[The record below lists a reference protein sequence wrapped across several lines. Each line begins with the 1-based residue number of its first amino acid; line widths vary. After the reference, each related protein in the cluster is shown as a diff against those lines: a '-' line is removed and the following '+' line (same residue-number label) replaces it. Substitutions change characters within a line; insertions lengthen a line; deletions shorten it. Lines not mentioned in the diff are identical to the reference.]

1 VPELAFKPVV
11 DSARKRLPGRSSGL
25 TSSVSGAVAGV
36 GSKVSTAAAAQVGRR
51 AAEAG
56 AHAVDSAAH
65 GAARAAKSGA
75 HAVGDGAR
83 VARSAAEFAVN
94 VTPRPPA
101 QRDGS
106 AAGTAVRHTPVVAA
120 AAAVGASVEYLLDPA
135 DGKRR
140 RKTLRDQAL
149 ARARRLVRRGAQQ
162 ARYAE
167 GKVQGA
173 VHEAASGSSAAGT
186 TSRTVDDDQTVA
198 DRVRSEIFRRPDAPK
213 GSVKVTVVD
222 GIVHLRGEVSDAE
235 QIERLVEEARNV
247 AGVRR
252 VENLL
257 HVPGVPAP
265 TGGRA

>member
-1 VPELAFKPVV
+1 VPDLAFKPVV
-11 DSARKRLPGRSSGL
+11 NSARKRLLGRSSGL
-25 TSSVSGAVAGV
+25 PSTVSGALAGV
-36 GSKVSTAAAAQVGRR
+36 GSKVSTAAAAEAGRR
-51 AAEAG
+51 AAETG
-56 AHAVDSAAH
+56 AHAIGTATR
-65 GAARAAKSGA
+65 AARTGA

-94 VTPRPPA
+94 VTPRPPE

-106 AAGTAVRHTPVVAA
+106 VAAATVRRTPVVAA
-120 AAAVGASVEYLLDPA
+120 AAAVGAGAEYLFDPV

-149 ARARRLVRRGAQQ
+149 ARVRRLARRGAQQ
-162 ARYAE
+162 ARYAQ

-173 VHEAASGSSAAGT
+173 VHEATSDSPTTGT
-186 TSRTVDDDQTVA
+186 TSRTMDDDRTLA

-213 GSVKVTVVD
+213 GSVNVTVVD
-222 GIVHLRGEVSDAE
+222 GIVHLRGEVDDTE
-235 QIERLVEEARNV
+235 QIERLLEDARNV
-247 AGVRR
+247 PGVRT